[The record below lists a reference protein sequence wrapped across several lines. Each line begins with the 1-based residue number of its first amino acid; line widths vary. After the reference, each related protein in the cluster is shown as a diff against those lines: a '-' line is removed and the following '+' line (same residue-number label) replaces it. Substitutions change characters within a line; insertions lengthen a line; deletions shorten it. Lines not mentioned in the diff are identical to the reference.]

1 MRNLETKYAGLT
13 LRNPLI
19 VGSSGLTSK
28 ADKNGKWEE
37 AGAGAVVLKSLF
49 EEQIE
54 AQGDLLMAGASDYP
68 EAEDY
73 VRAYVR
79 ANGREEYLQL
89 IRDSKA
95 ACHVIPVIASVNCYR
110 ADTWADFA
118 AEIERAGADALELN
132 VFYLDTDIHSDSRE
146 VLRQYSSI
154 LKDVR
159 RRISIPI
166 IMKIGKGFST
176 IPAFVNRLQ
185 GFGANAVVLF
195 NRYYRPD
202 IDIERCRIVAAPPFS
217 DPSEL
222 GDTLRWTAIVSGALP
237 DMPIAAST
245 GVHTWQDAIK
255 CILAGASAVQLCSTL
270 YKHGAKV
277 IPEMITQ
284 IADWMERTKYESVE
298 EFRGRLS
305 LSNAAD
311 ASMYERTQFMKY
323 ISSRETI

>member
-19 VGSSGLTSK
+19 VGSSGLTNK
-28 ADKNGKWEE
+28 AEQNGRWEE

-54 AQGDLLMAGASDYP
+54 AQGDALMMNAGDYP

-73 VRAYVR
+73 VRNYVR
-79 ANGREEYLQL
+79 ANGREKYLQL

-95 ACHVIPVIASVNCYR
+95 ACRVIPVIASVNCYR

-132 VFYLDTDIHSDSRE
+132 VFYLDTNIHSDSRE
-146 VLRQYSSI
+146 VINLYSSI

-176 IPAFVNRLQ
+176 IPALVNRLQ

-202 IDIERCRIVAAPPFS
+202 IDIDRCRIVAAAPFS
-217 DPSEL
+217 EPSDL
-222 GDTLRWTAIVSGALP
+222 SDTLRWTAIVSGALP
-237 DMPIAAST
+237 EMPIAAST
-245 GVHTWQDAIK
+245 GVHSWQDAVK

-270 YKHGAKV
+270 YKNGAKV
-277 IPEMITQ
+277 LPEMIAQ
-284 IADWMERTKYESVE
+284 MGEWMERTKYESIS

-305 LSNAAD
+305 FSNAED

-323 ISSRETI
+323 ISSREVL

>member
-1 MRNLETKYAGLT
+1 
-13 LRNPLI
+13 
-19 VGSSGLTSK
+19 
-28 ADKNGKWEE
+28 
-37 AGAGAVVLKSLF
+37 
-49 EEQIE
+49 
-54 AQGDLLMAGASDYP
+54 
-68 EAEDY
+68 
-73 VRAYVR
+73 
-79 ANGREEYLQL
+79 
-89 IRDSKA
+89 
-95 ACHVIPVIASVNCYR
+95 
-110 ADTWADFA
+110 
-118 AEIERAGADALELN
+118 
-132 VFYLDTDIHSDSRE
+132 
-146 VLRQYSSI
+146 
-154 LKDVR
+154 
-159 RRISIPI
+159 
-166 IMKIGKGFST
+166 MKIGKGFST